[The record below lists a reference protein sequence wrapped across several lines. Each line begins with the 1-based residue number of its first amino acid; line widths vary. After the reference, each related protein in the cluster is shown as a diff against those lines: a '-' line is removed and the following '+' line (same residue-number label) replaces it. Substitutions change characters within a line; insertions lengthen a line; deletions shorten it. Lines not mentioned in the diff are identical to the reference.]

1 MVSLTKDEFLNS
13 TINLQELYNKKLN
26 ETQLEFWY
34 DELKFYEIDKYKR
47 VIGEFAKSQKTFPAL
62 SEVLNKIKGIQEQTV
77 VKPIEIE
84 RVKCNVC
91 HGSGLV
97 KYVKK
102 ENGIDYEYLCKCFC
116 DNAKQSSV
124 KDLPLREYKDVFYYR
139 VPSKEQEVKKEL
151 EFDYSQINF

>member
-1 MVSLTKDEFLNS
+1 MTKEEFLDS
-13 TINLQELYNKKLN
+13 TIKFSTLYNKKLN
-26 ETQLEFWY
+26 EVQLSFWY

-47 VIGEFAKSQKTFPAL
+47 VIGEFAKSQKTLPAL

-97 KYVKK
+97 KYIKN
-102 ENGIDYEYLCKCFC
+102 ENGIDYDFYCKCFC
-116 DNAKQSSV
+116 DNGKRI
-124 KDLPLREYKDVFYYR
+124 DLPYRKYEDVFYYR
-139 VPSKEQEVKKEL
+139 KPEL
-151 EFDYSQINF
+151 NAQAIDYDISQINF